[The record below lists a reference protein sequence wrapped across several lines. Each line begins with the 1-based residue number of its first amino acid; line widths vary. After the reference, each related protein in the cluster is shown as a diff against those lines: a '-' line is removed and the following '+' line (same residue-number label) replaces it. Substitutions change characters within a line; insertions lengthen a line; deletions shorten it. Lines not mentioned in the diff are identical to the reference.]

1 MNIFTK
7 DLESLFRNQPTDTA
21 IRDLENEFTAKKSV
35 RAASLLTWY
44 YLLGSYEDPVSTKN
58 WTKSFFYLK
67 EILKLEKKDNE
78 MTRGSSHN
86 SFMLFLL
93 QQSVLIK
100 NFTYFDHPFVSQY
113 KKNPN
118 KIKHIVKAILE
129 DTSSQTNSAL

>member
-7 DLESLFRNQPTDTA
+7 DLESLFRNQPTDNA
-21 IRDLENEFTAKKSV
+21 IIDLENEFTAKKSV

-67 EILKLEKKDNE
+67 EIIKLEKKDNQ

-93 QQSVLIK
+93 Q
-100 NFTYFDHPFVSQY
+100 
-113 KKNPN
+113 
-118 KIKHIVKAILE
+118 
-129 DTSSQTNSAL
+129 